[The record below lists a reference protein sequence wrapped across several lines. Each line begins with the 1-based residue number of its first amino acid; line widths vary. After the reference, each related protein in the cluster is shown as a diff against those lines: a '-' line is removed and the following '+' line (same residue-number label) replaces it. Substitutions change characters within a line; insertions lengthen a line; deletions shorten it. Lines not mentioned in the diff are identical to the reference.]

1 MADWKPHV
9 LLSPEGRS
17 WGAFREWAQ
26 KLEAKGSPA
35 WLGLSVSAE
44 KILKIK
50 YGNETIH
57 NLLGLFSSAAGGGG
71 KGAPPKGGKLWLQAL
86 APKLRTLAGSLPAPL
101 SDPPGTDGPIERALL
116 REHTLA
122 TALLDQIRADL
133 EGLIAGAEV
142 GGPKV
147 SQQL

>member
-1 MADWKPHV
+1 M

-50 YGNETIH
+50 
-57 NLLGLFSSAAGGGG
+57 SAGRQGFDW
-71 KGAPPKGGKLWLQAL
+71 K
-86 APKLRTLAGSLPAPL
+86 RGS
-101 SDPPGTDGPIERALL
+101 
-116 REHTLA
+116 
-122 TALLDQIRADL
+122 DL
-133 EGLIAGAEV
+133 MGVRSAHCM
-142 GGPKV
+142 
-147 SQQL
+147 